1 METAHFFSKIK
12 TLQSKLSKITEA
24 LHIKGNILYGFS
36 LLCYTPLVYKYQQ
49 VRPYVVP
56 A

>member
-1 METAHFFSKIK
+1 MEIAHFFSKIK

-49 VRPYVVP
+49 VRPYIFP